1 MHNMIS
7 ELLKT
12 QYGLHINSMKKSC
25 VGAGSDTWFV
35 YCEEGDFILKYPAVS
50 EINHP
55 EQEPELC
62 EFLNNHGISVCSFL
76 RNHSGCYL
84 SEDSQGRKFTVQKL
98 IQGLTPEWNTATDV
112 ILQESAELLGKIH
125 SVLKDYP
132 KLPVGIGEDFFRYMT
147 PQSAAESYHRSLA
160 IAHSRNDRKIEKD
173 LKWRLSLMERFPNM
187 SFDLDKLTLRNTHGD
202 FFISQ
207 FICNQGHLTAVI
219 DWTTACVHPVIWEI
233 MRSYVYGS
241 PKCADGKIDSKELR
255 RYIQA
260 YCQYGTLNEYDM
272 KNLIAL
278 FYYQIAVCDYYG
290 QYYSSTTDNRDIYL
304 RQAVFSTKLLKG
316 MNRDFMENSL

>member
-1 MHNMIS
+1 MFS
-7 ELLKT
+7 QLLKT
-12 QYGLHINSMKKSC
+12 QYGLHVNSMKKSG

-35 YCEEGDFILKYPAVS
+35 YCEEGDFVLKYPAVS

-55 EQEPELC
+55 EREPELC
-62 EFLNNHGISVCSFL
+62 EFLNSHGIPVCSFL
-76 RNHSGCYL
+76 QNQSGSYL

-98 IQGLTPEWNTATDV
+98 IPGSTQEWNMATDA

-147 PQSAAESYHRSLA
+147 PQKAVESYHRSLA
-160 IAHSRNDRKIEKD
+160 IAHSRNDLQIEKD
-173 LKWRLSLMERFPNM
+173 LKWRLSLMEHFPNM

-202 FFISQ
+202 YFISQ

-219 DWTTACVHPVIWEI
+219 DWTTACVHPIIWEI

-241 PKCADGKIDSKELR
+241 PKCADGEIDTEELQ

-260 YCQYGTLNEYDM
+260 YCQNGTLNEYDM
-272 KNLIAL
+272 KNLYAL

-290 QYYSSTTDNRDIYL
+290 QYYSATTDNRDIYL
-304 RQAVFSTKLLKG
+304 RQAVFSTKLLRG
-316 MNRDFMENSL
+316 MDRDLMKNSL